1 LIAGVTQVILKS
13 RWYDFTFRKFRV
25 IVRTWIPSELSG
37 SGGSTYE
44 AEAAQISWKVMAKE
58 RNCCEESGCHDFFE
72 WYQSIQALVILYN
85 KHVGR

>member
-1 LIAGVTQVILKS
+1 
-13 RWYDFTFRKFRV
+13 
-25 IVRTWIPSELSG
+25 LSG